1 VVERVLADPA
11 VWVGPKSV
19 SREAGARRWSEGG
32 NLRRLLLVLL
42 WAGLIALVASQFTS
56 ARQLFDAVSDID
68 WGWAAAA
75 VAVHLAYFVAYTSL
89 YVIAYR
95 AVGVGS
101 TLRGMVPI
109 LFAAFFLKA
118 VVPIEGAGSVAVF
131 IEDARERGESG
142 AAAAAGT
149 LIVLLA
155 DLFSVLPVVALGYY
169 FLAQSNLIADWELL
183 ALVAFLAFIGL
194 VTAALWLAARREGL
208 LQGALDVVRRL
219 TNRAGR
225 IFGRAQVVAEDW
237 VERNTRQLAGAARA
251 IGADRHAV
259 GLLLALGAALHA
271 INVFGL
277 ALVLLAFGVTPT
289 AALLMV
295 GFGINVVVFV
305 TSIIPEGVGAVEGA
319 MSLVF
324 VALGLTAPTAIAV
337 TLGFRLLNV
346 WLPVGIGFF
355 TIQGLTVLSGRSRAA

>member
-1 VVERVLADPA
+1 MSRE
-11 VWVGPKSV
+11 VGV
-19 SREAGARRWSEGG
+19 SRPAERR
-32 NLRRLLLVLL
+32 NLRPLLIVLL
-42 WAGLIALVASQFTS
+42 WIGLIALVASQFTS
-56 ARQLFDAVSDID
+56 ARQLFDAVSNID
-68 WGWAAAA
+68 WSWAAAA
-75 VAVHLAYFVAYTSL
+75 VAVHLGYFVAYTSL

-95 AVGVGS
+95 AVDVRS

-142 AAAAAGT
+142 AGAAAGT

-169 FLAQSNLIADWELL
+169 FLAQSNLIEGWQLL

-194 VTAALWLAARREGL
+194 VTAALWFAARREVL
-208 LQGALDVVRRL
+208 LQRALDAVRRL
-219 TNRAGR
+219 SNRAGR
-225 IFGRAQVVAEDW
+225 VFGRPRLVAEDW
-237 VERNTRQLAGAARA
+237 VQHNTRQLSGAARA
-251 IGADRHAV
+251 IGADRQAV
-259 GLLLALGAALHA
+259 AILLALGVALHA
-271 INVFGL
+271 INVLGL

-289 AALLMV
+289 AALLMA

-319 MSLVF
+319 MSIVF

-355 TIQGLTVLSGRSRAA
+355 TIQRLSILSGRQRAA

>member
-1 VVERVLADPA
+1 M
-11 VWVGPKSV
+11 
-19 SREAGARRWSEGG
+19 SREAGASKPAERR
-32 NLRRLLLVLL
+32 NLRPLLIVLL
-42 WAGLIALVASQFTS
+42 WIGLIALVASQFTS
-56 ARQLFDAVSDID
+56 ARQLFDAVSNID
-68 WGWAAAA
+68 WSWAAAA
-75 VAVHLAYFVAYTSL
+75 VAVHLGYFVAYTSL

-95 AVGVGS
+95 AVGVRS
-101 TLRGMVPI
+101 TLRGMVPV

-142 AAAAAGT
+142 AGAAAGT

-169 FLAQSNLIADWELL
+169 FLAQSSLIDGWQLL

-194 VTAALWLAARREGL
+194 VTAALWFAARREVL
-208 LQGALDVVRRL
+208 LHRALDAVRRL

-225 IFGRAQVVAEDW
+225 VFGRPQLVAEDW
-237 VERNTRQLAGAARA
+237 VQRNTRQLAGAARA
-251 IGADRHAV
+251 IGADRQAV
-259 GLLLALGAALHA
+259 AILLALGVALHA

-289 AALLMV
+289 AALLMA

-319 MSLVF
+319 MSIVF
-324 VALGLTAPTAIAV
+324 VALGLTAQTAIAV

-355 TIQGLTVLSGRSRAA
+355 TIQGLAVLSGRSRAA